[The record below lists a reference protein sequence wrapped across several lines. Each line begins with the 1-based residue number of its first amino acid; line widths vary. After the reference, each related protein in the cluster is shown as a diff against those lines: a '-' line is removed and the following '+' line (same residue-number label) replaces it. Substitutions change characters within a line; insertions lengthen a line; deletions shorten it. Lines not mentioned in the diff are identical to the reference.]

1 MVIVG
6 PVAVAVAPVWL
17 ACCGAGW
24 LWCGLWCWLCGCGSG
39 LVAVLVALCC
49 ASWPAVAVALVAY
62 AARCGACLLCWWC
75 WLWILQGWRAALAWP
90 WGGYRGAY
98 IALV

>member
-62 AARCGACLLCWWC
+62 AARCGACLLF
-75 WLWILQGWRAALAWP
+75 WRLLLCDFAGMAGGSCMAL
-90 WGGYRGAY
+90 GG
-98 IALV
+98 L